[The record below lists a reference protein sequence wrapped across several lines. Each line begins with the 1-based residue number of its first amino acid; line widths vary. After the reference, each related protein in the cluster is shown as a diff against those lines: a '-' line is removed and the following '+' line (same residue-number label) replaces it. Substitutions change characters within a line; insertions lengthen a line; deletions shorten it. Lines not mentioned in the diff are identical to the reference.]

1 MTLQNTAKVLKMLC
15 KAYPKSGIMPD
26 EETVQLWNM
35 MLDDMDDALIIAA
48 IKSMI
53 ARSPYPP
60 TIAEVRK
67 NAVELA
73 RGTEGQLTGAEA
85 WGIVQNAIGRYG
97 YMQQSEALASMPPD
111 VAQLVKRFGWK
122 ELCMEPINTTGV
134 MRGQFIK
141 AYDAT
146 AARNKE
152 QLQIP
157 ASLREGFAAL
167 SSGMKMRQLEGGKDD
182 E

>member
-1 MTLQNTAKVLKMLC
+1 MTLQDTAKVLKLLY
-15 KAYPKSGIMPD
+15 KAYPKGGITPDEDTVLLWNEMLADMPD
-26 EETVQLWNM
+26 DLILAAVKRLI
-35 MLDDMDDALIIAA
+35 AL
-48 IKSMI
+48 ST
-53 ARSPYPP
+53 YPP

-67 NAVELA
+67 NAVEA
-73 RGTEGQLTGAEA
+73 VQDVEGRLTGAEA

-97 YMQQSEALASMPPD
+97 YMQQAEALASMPPD

-146 AARNKE
+146 AARTKE

-157 ASLREGFAAL
+157 ASLREGIAAL
-167 SSGMKMRQLEGGKDD
+167 SSGMKMKQIEGGKG